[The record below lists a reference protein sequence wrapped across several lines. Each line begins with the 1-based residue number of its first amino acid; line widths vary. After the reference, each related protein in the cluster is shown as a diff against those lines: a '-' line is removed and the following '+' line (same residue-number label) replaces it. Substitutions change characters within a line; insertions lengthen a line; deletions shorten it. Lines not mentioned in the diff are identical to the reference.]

1 MRKAERQKRQ
11 LEIAVRALREIAGEN
26 PTTLY
31 AILGGTTKPCC
42 QSYDAIADDALREMG
57 QLGPLPDENDDGR
70 KAKTK
75 EKSAQGQRGHGAVA

>member
-11 LEIAVRALREIAGEN
+11 LEIAIRALREIAGEN
-26 PTTLY
+26 PRTLY

-42 QSYDAIADDALREMG
+42 QSYDATADEALREMG
-57 QLGPLPDENDDGR
+57 QLGPLPDEIDDGR

-75 EKSAQGQRGHGAVA
+75 EKDASGQGGCGAVA